1 MKIDWKTFSLAMII
15 SIIVTGVSGL
25 ILSISNIILAY
36 PDLFEYYQS
45 LSPYGSTVTMTIAQ
59 TGYGPPY
66 VLHLWMLIVLFLI
79 CLAVLTIIFYFVI
92 GYLRKKKK

>member
-59 TGYGPPY
+59 AGYGPPF
-66 VLHLWMLIVLFLI
+66 VLHLWAIVGIGLI
-79 CLAVLTIIFYFVI
+79 CIVVLTTVFYFVM
-92 GYLRKKKK
+92 GYLRKRRK